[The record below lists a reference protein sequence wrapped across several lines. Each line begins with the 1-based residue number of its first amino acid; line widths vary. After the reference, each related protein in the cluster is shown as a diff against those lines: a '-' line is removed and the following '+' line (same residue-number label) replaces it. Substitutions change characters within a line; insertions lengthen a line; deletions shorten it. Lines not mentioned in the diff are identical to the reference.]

1 MGGKRAAGAERAS
14 RPGNPP
20 GGRPARPPGGSGN
33 QPPRNHPGARGQ
45 EPRLTLPFQQKQKK
59 DAGDW
64 VYRHRVGLL
73 VTVVLYLLGGIMF
86 VSYKIVVNKAPSE
99 TMYVDLVTPED
110 FEPMLPEEMQQLIE
124 ELEAAGGAPVQNRAS
139 NENAQLNPNLRD
151 SKNTRA
157 QDVYDEARRIQE
169 QLAAGQQAYR
179 EGMGEVEAIRTA
191 TRENTS
197 PSSDRNSN
205 DPQQDNSVKVQGNV
219 SVRYDLDGRF
229 ATYLHMPAYQCR
241 GAGTVVVSI
250 TVNRNGKV
258 TDATVTQR
266 SAGAEDCIP
275 ERAVQAAL
283 ASSFN
288 ADPKASDRQKG
299 TITYTF
305 VAQ

>member
-1 MGGKRAAGAERAS
+1 MGGKRTDGPQ
-14 RPGNPP
+14 RPQPPKPP
-20 GGRPARPPGGSGN
+20 GERPARPPGDAG
-33 QPPRNHPGARGQ
+33 QPPRNRPDGRPQ
-45 EPRLTLPFQQKQKK
+45 EPRLTLPFQQRQKK

-73 VTVVLYLLGGIMF
+73 VTVVLYLLGGILF
-86 VSYKIVVNKAPSE
+86 VSYKIVVHKVPTE

-110 FEPMLPEEMQQLIE
+110 FEPVLPEEMQQLIE

-157 QDVYDEARRIQE
+157 QDVYDQARRIQE
-169 QLAAGQQAYR
+169 QLAAGQQAYQ
-179 EGMGEVEAIRTA
+179 EGMGEVEAIRNA
-191 TRENTS
+191 TRENT
-197 PSSDRNSN
+197 PASDRNN
-205 DPQQDNSVKVQGNV
+205 ANNPQQDNSVKVQGNV

-229 ATYLHMPAYQCR
+229 ASYLHMPAYQCR

-258 TDATVTQR
+258 TDASVTQR

-288 ADPKASDRQKG
+288 ADPKAPDRQKG